1 MLKNGNVNTPK
12 VLTYA
17 WLFFNITHE
26 RVTIETTLLQRNHDV
41 SQSFIKK
48 KHKSFTQYFKFP
60 STMMKFQVSTLK

>member
-26 RVTIETTLLQRNHDV
+26 GVTIETTLLQRNHDV
-41 SQSFIKK
+41 RQSFIKK
-48 KHKSFTQYFKFP
+48 KTQIFYTIF
-60 STMMKFQVSTLK
+60 